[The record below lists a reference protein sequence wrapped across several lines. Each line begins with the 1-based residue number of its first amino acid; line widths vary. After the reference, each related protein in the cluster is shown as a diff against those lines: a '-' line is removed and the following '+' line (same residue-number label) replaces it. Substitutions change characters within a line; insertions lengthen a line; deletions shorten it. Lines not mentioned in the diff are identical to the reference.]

1 MTQTLIMYGT
11 MIIVALLYI
20 LIWHMWDRRI
30 TQTRLEQNQKAWNEY
45 SKGMT
50 DNEKWDCYLFFCEG
64 QRSKNGWQ
72 FYYFPK
78 MLSQESEGEN
88 EKNT

>member
-1 MTQTLIMYGT
+1 MTQTLIVCGT
-11 MIIVALLYI
+11 MIIGALLY
-20 LIWHMWDRRI
+20 LLVWHVRDRHI

-50 DNEKWDCYLFFCEG
+50 DNEKRDCYLLFCEE
-64 QRSKNGWQ
+64 QRAKNGWQ

-78 MLSQESEGEN
+78 
-88 EKNT
+88 T